1 MTRITKATLAAQLEA
16 AHVSYEKLAAECAA
30 LRAENQAL
38 REHVAEARRVKHEA
52 LVAERDQLRTE
63 IAAELRKVARPVS
76 DFRARC
82 QAARELAMRSGRC
95 VRVS

>member
-1 MTRITKATLAAQLEA
+1 MTARITKAALAAQLEA

-30 LRAENQAL
+30 LRRAGQDWLNERALLREEIQAL
-38 REHVAEARRVKHEA
+38 RNECQELHDAR
-52 LVAERDQLRTE
+52 ERST
-63 IAAELRKVARPVS
+63 APARPLS

>member
-38 REHVAEARRVKHEA
+38 RKDRDEWKQLFEVEA
-52 LVAERDQLRTE
+52 LRNTD
-63 IAAELRKVARPVS
+63 AAAKPARPLS